1 MLAPASGP
9 HLPPYL
15 LLALLLGLTG
25 VAGEAELQVIQPEKL
40 VSVTAGETATLRCTL
55 TSLVPVGKI
64 RWFRGTGPDRELIF
78 SFGGGHFPRVTNV
91 SDATRRNN
99 MDFSIRI
106 SNITPADAG
115 TYYCVKFQKG
125 AREVE
130 FKSGPGTQVTV
141 SAKPSP
147 PVVSG
152 PTARAT
158 PEQTVSFTCESHGFS
173 PRNVTLK
180 WFKNGN
186 DDFSLLCIF
195 NFINFSPLFFPVL
208 LDWGLFCSSFFE
220 MGARIADTSLSLFE
234 CHTWVSCAWGFSS
247 MEPGY
252 LVLCSSRLPASRPSA
267 FVFHLSESSY
277 SWTEG
282 PPVAGE
288 GVSEMRYFNSEFCLE
303 RLTGRFISFRALMGP
318 GSLRWNLELSTPLL
332 VALYL
337 GPKLLLLLVTVSV
350 IYVHRK

>member
-40 VSVTAGETATLRCTL
+40 VSVTAGETATLHCTL

-106 SNITPADAG
+106 SNITPADTG

-141 SAKPSP
+141 SGRRAGSP
-147 PVVSG
+147 G
-152 PTARAT
+152 
-158 PEQTVSFTCESHGFS
+158 
-173 PRNVTLK
+173 K
-180 WFKNGN
+180 
-186 DDFSLLCIF
+186 D
-195 NFINFSPLFFPVL
+195 
-208 LDWGLFCSSFFE
+208 
-220 MGARIADTSLSLFE
+220 
-234 CHTWVSCAWGFSS
+234 
-247 MEPGY
+247 
-252 LVLCSSRLPASRPSA
+252 
-267 FVFHLSESSY
+267 
-277 SWTEG
+277 
-282 PPVAGE
+282 
-288 GVSEMRYFNSEFCLE
+288 
-303 RLTGRFISFRALMGP
+303 
-318 GSLRWNLELSTPLL
+318 LELSPSLL
-332 VALYL
+332 VALSL
-337 GPKLLLLLVTVSV
+337 GPKLLLLVFVSAIYGHRKRWIDLTVSQSSPSSDLV
-350 IYVHRK
+350 VVTCHVQRFYPQSVHLTWTENCHTIEGAEQRTSKQSSDGTYTLESLHLVNVSGPGSEQVLTCPEMPALIFVTFLLGFKVLLAMSFIVTYICGWRSR

>member
-40 VSVTAGETATLRCTL
+40 VSVTAGETATLHCTL

-91 SDATRRNN
+91 SDTTRRNN

-125 AREVE
+125 APEVE

-141 SAKPSP
+141 SGRRAGSP
-147 PVVSG
+147 G
-152 PTARAT
+152 
-158 PEQTVSFTCESHGFS
+158 
-173 PRNVTLK
+173 K
-180 WFKNGN
+180 
-186 DDFSLLCIF
+186 D
-195 NFINFSPLFFPVL
+195 
-208 LDWGLFCSSFFE
+208 
-220 MGARIADTSLSLFE
+220 
-234 CHTWVSCAWGFSS
+234 
-247 MEPGY
+247 
-252 LVLCSSRLPASRPSA
+252 
-267 FVFHLSESSY
+267 
-277 SWTEG
+277 
-282 PPVAGE
+282 
-288 GVSEMRYFNSEFCLE
+288 
-303 RLTGRFISFRALMGP
+303 
-318 GSLRWNLELSTPLL
+318 LELSPSLL
-332 VALYL
+332 VALSL
-337 GPKLLLLLVTVSV
+337 GPKLLLLVFVSA
-350 IYVHRK
+350 IYGHRKRWIDCESWTRRTEPGDPGGK

>member
-15 LLALLLGLTG
+15 LLALLLELTG

-125 AREVE
+125 AHEVE

-141 SAKPSP
+141 S
-147 PVVSG
+147 G
-152 PTARAT
+152 R
-158 PEQTVSFTCESHGFS
+158 EGGFS
-173 PRNVTLK
+173 DGAGITEGPRGT
-180 WFKNGN
+180 
-186 DDFSLLCIF
+186 
-195 NFINFSPLFFPVL
+195 
-208 LDWGLFCSSFFE
+208 SF
-220 MGARIADTSLSLFE
+220 
-234 CHTWVSCAWGFSS
+234 VSAAQLVPGSTTRKTCA
-247 MEPGY
+247 
-252 LVLCSSRLPASRPSA
+252 SSRLLLPLPQASHS
-267 FVFHLSESSY
+267 
-277 SWTEG
+277 
-282 PPVAGE
+282 
-288 GVSEMRYFNSEFCLE
+288 
-303 RLTGRFISFRALMGP
+303 GRRA
-318 GSLRWNLELSTPLL
+318 GSLRKDLELSPSLL
-332 VALYL
+332 VALSL
-337 GPKLLLLLVTVSV
+337 GPKLLLLVFVSA
-350 IYVHRK
+350 IYGHRKRWIDCESWTRRTEPGDPGGK

>member
-1 MLAPASGP
+1 MTGEGRLFLSTEQRPILPSIHICTEQGPQASAMLAPASGP

-40 VSVTAGETATLRCTL
+40 VSVTAGETATLHCTL

-141 SAKPSP
+141 SGRRAGSP
-147 PVVSG
+147 G
-152 PTARAT
+152 
-158 PEQTVSFTCESHGFS
+158 
-173 PRNVTLK
+173 K
-180 WFKNGN
+180 
-186 DDFSLLCIF
+186 D
-195 NFINFSPLFFPVL
+195 
-208 LDWGLFCSSFFE
+208 
-220 MGARIADTSLSLFE
+220 
-234 CHTWVSCAWGFSS
+234 
-247 MEPGY
+247 
-252 LVLCSSRLPASRPSA
+252 
-267 FVFHLSESSY
+267 
-277 SWTEG
+277 
-282 PPVAGE
+282 
-288 GVSEMRYFNSEFCLE
+288 
-303 RLTGRFISFRALMGP
+303 
-318 GSLRWNLELSTPLL
+318 LELSPSLL
-332 VALYL
+332 VALSL
-337 GPKLLLLLVTVSV
+337 GPKLLLLVFVSA
-350 IYVHRK
+350 IYGHRKRWIDCESWTRRTEPGDPGGK